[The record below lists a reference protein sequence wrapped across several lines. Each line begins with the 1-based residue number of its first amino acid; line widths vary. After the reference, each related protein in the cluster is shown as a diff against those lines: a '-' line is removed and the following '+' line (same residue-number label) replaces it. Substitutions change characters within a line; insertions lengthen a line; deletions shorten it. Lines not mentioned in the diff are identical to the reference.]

1 MPLGRF
7 KLEEWKEFDRLMKK
21 SKGAM
26 KSMMLTA
33 AMVLAVSA
41 PVSYAANLSDL
52 KENKQQI
59 EQKKNEL
66 SNSIDQ
72 KSTEINTIE
81 NKQDQIMAQ
90 ITQLNAEIAKTDAE
104 ITQTVN
110 DINQANQEII
120 DLQAEIDLLQ
130 KKIDD
135 RTELLEKRA
144 RAIQAEG
151 KVNYLDVLLGAN
163 SFVDFIDRMS
173 AVTTLIDADRQI
185 MRDQK
190 ADQQKLEEQKLMLEN
205 TKKQLEENQ
214 KKLESLRS
222 SYDAQKVEKNKLID
236 ELEAEQAKLSS
247 EKRLLEEEYSEAIQ
261 VSKELESQIVA
272 EQNRL
277 AEIARQQAAA
287 NGGGSSV
294 ANNGNIP
301 QVAAGT
307 WTKPANGRFTS
318 KFGWRDIGFGQEFH
332 YGIDIA
338 NVTGTPIVAAAD
350 GIVSYAGWMNG
361 YGNVIMLTHSIN
373 GQTFATVYAHLS
385 KISVSKG
392 QAVSKA
398 NTIGLMGNTGRSF
411 GSHLHFELHVGPWTG
426 SRSNAVNP
434 LRYIAL

>member
-1 MPLGRF
+1 
-7 KLEEWKEFDRLMKK
+7 MKK
-21 SKGAM
+21 GKGAM
-26 KSMMLTA
+26 KTMMLSA
-33 AMVLAVSA
+33 AMMLAVSA
-41 PVSYAANLSDL
+41 PVSYAANLSEL
-52 KENKQQI
+52 KENKKVI

-66 SNSIDQ
+66 SNSIEQ
-72 KSTEINTIE
+72 KSTEITKIE
-81 NKQDQIMAQ
+81 NKQEQIMAQ
-90 ITQLNAEIAKTDAE
+90 ITQLNAEINKTDAE

-110 DINQANQEII
+110 DINQANKEIT

-135 RTELLEKRA
+135 RTELLEQRA
-144 RAIQAEG
+144 RAIQAGG
-151 KVNYLDVLLGAN
+151 KVDYLDVLLGAS

-190 ADQQKLEEQKLMLEN
+190 ADQQKLEEQKLLLEN
-205 TKKQLEENQ
+205 KKKELEENK
-214 KKLESLRS
+214 KKLEALRVS
-222 SYDAQKVEKNKLID
+222 FDAQKVEKNKLID

-261 VSKELESQIVA
+261 VSKELENQIVA

-277 AEIARQQAAA
+277 AELARQQAAA
-287 NGGGSSV
+287 KAAQQAANGGGGV
-294 ANNGNIP
+294 ANGNAP
-301 QVAAGT
+301 AVAEGT

-318 KFGWRDIGFGQEFH
+318 KFGWRDIGFGQAFH

-338 NVTGTPIVAAAD
+338 NVTGTPIVSAAD

-361 YGNVIMLTHSIN
+361 YGNVIMVTHSIN

-385 KISVSKG
+385 AIHVSKG
-392 QAVSKA
+392 QAVGKGS
-398 NTIGLMGNTGRSF
+398 TIGLMGNTGRSF
-411 GSHLHFELHVGPWTG
+411 GSHLHFEIHVGPWTG